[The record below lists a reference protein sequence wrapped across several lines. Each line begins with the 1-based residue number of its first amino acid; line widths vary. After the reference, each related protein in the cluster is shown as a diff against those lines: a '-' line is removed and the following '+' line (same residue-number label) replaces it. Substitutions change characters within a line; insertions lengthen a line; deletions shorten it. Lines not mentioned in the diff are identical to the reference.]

1 MPHGFLKDFKSNL
14 NVFAAILLARA
25 QVLALQ
31 HAQKVILEILERLK
45 EECPPPEVLE
55 SLLNKINAVKQVIN
69 GIEGIANK
77 IRPLPQYLQPA
88 IIGAK
93 IIVDIIA
100 HFEIPTTIGTPPGPA
115 GGVIFSETK
124 AMSSNRSSKLVK
136 FQKFIET
143 LEDDVA
149 AINLLLTQFQGIFA
163 PILASLSLVEGLLS
177 HCITNQSISD
187 EDRRRLLG
195 EIQGAATLAET
206 EGVLY
211 TSRNINNLPYP
222 NTTEN
227 EKFRPG
233 FAKTLEGSIVST
245 SFGSS
250 TSIGSEIPRS
260 GISTAFGL
268 ENPQPG
274 NFQYQQIDFNAGNI
288 LEGGPVSVK
297 NLLTEKRA
305 SGNTYLI
312 KLIDDPTAPPIAPRR
327 QAIAQD
333 YRGVTVLRGPV
344 SFASR
349 PEILIEEMKFLIDNR
364 LP

>member
-25 QVLALQ
+25 QVMALQ
-31 HAQKVILEILERLK
+31 HAQKVILEILQRLK

-55 SLLNKINAVKQVIN
+55 SLLSKINAVKQVIN
-69 GIEGIANK
+69 GIENTANK

-88 IIGAK
+88 IVGAK

-100 HFEIPTTIGTPPGPA
+100 HFEIPTTIGIPPGPA

-149 AINLLLTQFQGIFA
+149 AINLLLTQFQGVFA
-163 PILASLSLVEGLLS
+163 PILSALALVEGLLA
-177 HCITNQSISD
+177 HCLTNQSISD
-187 EDRRRLLG
+187 EDRRRLLSD
-195 EIQGAATLAET
+195 IQGAATTAET

-211 TSRNINNLPYP
+211 TSKNINNLPYP
-222 NTTEN
+222 NTTGN
-227 EKFRPG
+227 EKFKPG
-233 FAKTLEGSIVST
+233 FANKLDNSGVTTTL
-245 SFGSS
+245 
-250 TSIGSEIPRS
+250 
-260 GISTAFGL
+260 GL
-268 ENPQPG
+268 QNPQPG
-274 NFQYQQIDFNAGNI
+274 SFLYQQVDFTAGNV

-297 NLLTEKRA
+297 NLLTEKRT

-333 YRGVTVLRGPV
+333 FRGVTVLRGPV

>member
-1 MPHGFLKDFKSNL
+1 MPHGFFKDFKSNL

-45 EECPPPEVLE
+45 EECPPPDVLE

-163 PILASLSLVEGLLS
+163 PILAALALVEGLLA
-177 HCITNQSISD
+177 HCLTNQSISD

-195 EIQGAATLAET
+195 EIQGAASIAET

-211 TSRNINNLPYP
+211 TSKNINNLPYP

-227 EKFRPG
+227 EKFKPG
-233 FAKTLEGSIVST
+233 FANKLDSSGVSAT
-245 SFGSS
+245 
-250 TSIGSEIPRS
+250 
-260 GISTAFGL
+260 FGL
-268 ENPQPG
+268 QNPQPG
-274 NFQYQQIDFNAGNI
+274 SFQYQQIDFNAGNI

-297 NLLTEKRA
+297 NLLTEKRP

-312 KLIDDPTAPPIAPRR
+312 KIVDDPTAPPIAPRR